1 MQTCTHTLTQE
12 LTRINTH
19 TGPFHVVSSFS
30 LVCLVNFFLPKCHVT
45 VLFIV
50 ILLDTLI
57 PSRISYCTLLFF
69 AGDYIISPC
78 ICEDT
83 ASCEIG
89 KLSQP
94 RISNKKGFIGVFS
107 WESQV

>member
-1 MQTCTHTLTQE
+1 MQYILSHWFALS
-12 LTRINTH
+12 I
-19 TGPFHVVSSFS
+19 
-30 LVCLVNFFLPKCHVT
+30 FFTKMSHVT

-69 AGDYIISPC
+69 AGDYIIALC

-94 RISNKKGFIGVFS
+94 RLSNKKGFIGVFS
-107 WESQV
+107 WKSQVEIMSLGSQ